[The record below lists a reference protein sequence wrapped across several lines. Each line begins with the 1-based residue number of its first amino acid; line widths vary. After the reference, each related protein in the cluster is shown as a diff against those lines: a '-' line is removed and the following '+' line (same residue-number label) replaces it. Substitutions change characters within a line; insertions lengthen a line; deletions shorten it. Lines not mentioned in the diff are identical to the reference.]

1 MSFRTTQR
9 KTGVFLTLEVTIS
22 ITYVLLGEMGGRGE
36 DPGLVGQRGLRPPNT
51 AVPTQEG
58 ASGVWP
64 FQNLYEVKPD
74 RTKVLVSHRLLP
86 FQRLPRTRSML
97 WAQRRPL
104 TQGNRTRSREDC
116 GTL

>member
-9 KTGVFLTLEVTIS
+9 KTGGFLTLEVTIS
-22 ITYVLLGEMGGRGE
+22 ITYLLLGEMGGRGE
-36 DPGLVGQRGLRPPNT
+36 DPGLAGQRGLRPPNA

-74 RTKVLVSHRLLP
+74 CTKVLVSHGLLCVAISKITKN
-86 FQRLPRTRSML
+86 QIG
-97 WAQRRPL
+97 AV
-104 TQGNRTRSREDC
+104 
-116 GTL
+116 GTMQTPYPGEQNPV